1 MSDSQEVTQITNDPF
16 ASVRIPEFK
25 NLMIGRF
32 TFIMALRMM
41 STLVGWWVYEL
52 TNAPLAIGI
61 VGLSEFIPA
70 FGFALYAGHVIDSS
84 ERRRLVLRGV
94 FFYILAAG
102 ILLALSLTG
111 TPVIQ
116 EFSLPNAI
124 TMENS
129 KYVIHFPEQQHH
141 LFGNM
146 TANCIFL
153 VIFCTGIIRAFT
165 GPTFSS
171 MLAKVVPRNLLQ
183 NATTWNQG
191 TWLAASVTGHATGG
205 FLIAFIGNTNT
216 LIAVCSLLLV
226 SFFVLMQLKPKPI
239 IEQTTEKK
247 TWESV
252 KEGLR
257 FVFRTR
263 EILGAFTLDMFAVLF
278 GGVTAMVPVYARDI
292 LKVGPI
298 GFGWL
303 NASVDIGAIL
313 IVILLTIWPLKQAQG
328 KKLLYAVAGFGCC
341 VIIFAISDWFI
352 LSFAA
357 LLIAGMLDGISVVV
371 RGTVMQLKT
380 PDHMRGRVMSVGS
393 MFINSSN
400 ELGQFESGVAAR
412 FMGVRP
418 SVIFGGCMTLLVVI
432 ITWIKAPTLR
442 KFEY

>member
-1 MSDSQEVTQITNDPF
+1 
-16 ASVRIPEFK
+16 
-25 NLMIGRF
+25 
-32 TFIMALRMM
+32 MALRMM

-52 TNAPLAIGI
+52 TNDPFAIGI
-61 VGLSEFIPA
+61 VGLAEFLPA

-84 ERRRLVLRGV
+84 ERRKLVLRGV

-102 ILLALSLTG
+102 VLLLLSTSG
-111 TPVIQ
+111 TPVD
-116 EFSLPNAI
+116 SLFQ
-124 TMENS
+124 
-129 KYVIHFPEQQHH
+129 FPEGIELKGKEYVFQYPSSGH
-141 LFGNM
+141 LFSNNI
-146 TANCIFL
+146 ANCIYI
-153 VIFCTGIIRAFT
+153 VIFFTGIVRAFT

-171 MLAKVVPRNLLQ
+171 MLAKVVPRHLLQ

-191 TWLAASVTGHATGG
+191 AWLAASVTGHATGG
-205 FLIAFIGNTNT
+205 FMIAFVGNTGT
-216 LIAVCSLLLV
+216 LIIVCSLLLV
-226 SFFVLMQLKPKPI
+226 GFFVLTQLKPKPI
-239 IEQTTEKK
+239 IEQTSEKK

-303 NASVDIGAIL
+303 NAAIDIGAIF
-313 IVILLTIWPLKQAQG
+313 IVILLTIWPLKKAQG
-328 KKLLYAVAGFGCC
+328 KKLMYAVAGFGCC
-341 VIIFAISDWFI
+341 VILFAVSDWFI
-352 LSFAA
+352 ISFAA

-400 ELGQFESGVAAR
+400 ELGQFESGVAASLL
-412 FMGVRP
+412 GVRA
-418 SVIFGGCMTLLVVI
+418 SVLFGGCMTLLVVI
-432 ITWIKAPTLR
+432 ITWFKAPTLR